1 LLRSSCV
8 LESFGRGLCQIRWN
22 TGSWLSVANSIHA
35 LDPKDMSSYIFPSN
49 VYSARREIKE
59 KGLKR
64 ITGCSWIEV
73 QDKVHVFFNGDCR
86 RHESDEIYSM
96 LEACFY
102 SMEDAHEH
110 SIV

>member
-1 LLRSSCV
+1 M
-8 LESFGRGLCQIRWN
+8 I
-22 TGSWLSVANSIHA
+22 
-35 LDPKDMSSYIFPSN
+35 
-49 VYSARREIKE
+49 RREIKV

-86 RHESDEIYSM
+86 RHQSDEIYTM